1 MPTDGEVWIADLGDE
16 IRRRVLVLSD
26 ARLHQLAN
34 RAVVA
39 PMSTEVPDAA
49 PWFVDAGDDEYAN
62 VHLIRSIPV
71 ARLLERARAVD
82 HRAMVEIR
90 SVLTHLFDL

>member
-1 MPTDGEVWIADLGDE
+1 MPTDGEVWIADLGEE

-26 ARLHQLAN
+26 ARLHQIAN

-39 PMSTEVPDAA
+39 PMSTKVPDSA

-71 ARLLERARAVD
+71 ARLLERARVID

-90 SVLTHLFDL
+90 SVITHLLDL

>member
-1 MPTDGEVWIADLGDE
+1 MPTDGEVWIADLGEE

-26 ARLHQLAN
+26 ARLHQIAN

-39 PMSTEVPDAA
+39 PMSTKVPDSA

-62 VHLIRSIPV
+62 VHLIRSLPV
-71 ARLLERARAVD
+71 ARLLERARVID

-90 SVLTHLFDL
+90 SVLTHLLDL

>member
-1 MPTDGEVWIADLGDE
+1 M
-16 IRRRVLVLSD
+16 LVLSD
-26 ARLHQLAN
+26 ARLHQIAN

-39 PMSTEVPDAA
+39 PMSTKVPDSA

-71 ARLLERARAVD
+71 ARLLERARVID

-90 SVLTHLFDL
+90 SVLTHLLDL

>member
-1 MPTDGEVWIADLGDE
+1 MPTDGEVWIADLGEE

-26 ARLHQLAN
+26 ARLHQIAN

-39 PMSTEVPDAA
+39 PMSTKVPDSA

-71 ARLLERARAVD
+71 ARLLERARVID

-90 SVLTHLFDL
+90 SVLTHLLDL

>member
-1 MPTDGEVWIADLGDE
+1 MPTDGEVWIADLGEE

-26 ARLHQLAN
+26 ARLHQIAN

-39 PMSTEVPDAA
+39 PMSTKVPDSA

-62 VHLIRSIPV
+62 VHLIRSVPV
-71 ARLLERARAVD
+71 ARLLERARVID

-90 SVLTHLFDL
+90 SVITHLLDL

>member
-1 MPTDGEVWIADLGDE
+1 MPTDGEVWIADLGEE

-26 ARLHQLAN
+26 ARLHQIAN

-39 PMSTEVPDAA
+39 PMSTKVPDSA

-62 VHLIRSIPV
+62 VHLIRSVPV
-71 ARLLERARAVD
+71 ARLLERARVID

-90 SVLTHLFDL
+90 SVLTHLLDL

>member
-1 MPTDGEVWIADLGDE
+1 MPTDGEVWIADLGEE

-26 ARLHQLAN
+26 ARLHQIAN

-39 PMSTEVPDAA
+39 PMSTKVPDSA

-71 ARLLERARAVD
+71 ARLLERARVID

-90 SVLTHLFDL
+90 TVLTHLLDL